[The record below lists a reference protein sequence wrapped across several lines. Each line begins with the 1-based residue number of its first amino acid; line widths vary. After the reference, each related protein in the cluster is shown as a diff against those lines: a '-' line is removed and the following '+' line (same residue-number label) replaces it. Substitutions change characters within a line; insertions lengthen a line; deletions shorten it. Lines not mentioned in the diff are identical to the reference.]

1 MSLET
6 DLTDAEQPSQPTA
19 RMCSPAH
26 NSEDEDIDLS
36 APTHL
41 NRSYFAPPQPGLG
54 ALTPRDFINTRL
66 ADLPIYIPGLTQNV
80 QSHDGGI
87 NKAALDV
94 HQEDGLLCNL
104 LPYFGMAADDFCQL
118 FWGDLL
124 IPVAIYNVTQDDVDN
139 ERLIALYVPRARI
152 IDGSVNPVFIRVDP
166 FTGNAQKTA
175 HFNLKVDTVLPGGR
189 NPVASTLQNENLP
202 KPMFEQRII
211 DFGVT
216 ETDAQN
222 GVPVNLGFYPVDT
235 TQDARTFRA
244 ARDRIRLSVGG
255 VFADIPPI
263 TEGQAAGR
271 DPIVVVLYYG
281 FWQQVGSGSHLC
293 EYEVRDEVGNHSDGW
308 SPAQLLNVEL
318 NDGVE
323 PLLPEP
329 FFEEAPEDIL
339 DHDELEGQD
348 ATIVVAINRQ
358 GYNVGDVIRV
368 TVNGRSVGGT
378 AIVTTYDSA
387 PLTSITIRQI
397 TLPCPNA
404 DLRKLI
410 GGRLQ
415 LSYVRIRSG
424 VPDRKCDSIIVD
436 VIGTPIEIGLPPP
449 IIIEAISNVLD
460 PQLLTVNVEVPVYDG
475 RDPFD
480 LVTLILDGTY
490 ANGKRYYK
498 EIDRT
503 AGTGSIRFRLANG
516 PDGDIA
522 KLEGGTL
529 RFLYRVTNADG
540 IRLSRDET
548 VQVGSP
554 SATLPEPQVL
564 EAPAPAYQFDPE
576 VSLDDATI
584 IVPSNAGFRPGDTVI
599 LHCEGTAPG
608 GTQPAIHFPIQDF
621 WVGRDL
627 PFTLERR
634 YITPNLNQSMR
645 IYYEHRPASA
655 PARLSIAVN
664 MKVGSRLAL
673 PAPTVLEA
681 TVIGHNRASLN
692 PQHVLPPRPPVV
704 NIRVV
709 VDGFPAGA
717 DIKLFITG
725 KSGVGMPD
733 IPAKPARP
741 EPGTNYVT
749 FVASNIFVAAYLGEQ
764 CSVFYNLIEFGQSR
778 VSDRLTLEVEALPPQ
793 LLDLVSIP
801 EASGGVI
808 DADSANRVEIKAWPF
823 FRPGQLVW
831 IFLDCVVDLQLRAAG
846 PVTLAEFNAGRTLD
860 QIPPEYLRQLNNGG
874 SLTVKASVSLDGTGD
889 EATMVHFT
897 WITYGVRKGS
907 GEIIDH
913 INVGNGPTAIAI
925 SPNGNS
931 AYTVNSRGGS
941 VSVITLDNNAVST
954 FTHRTTLE
962 KLAVHPTLPKLYF
975 TALASGQTF
984 TLPILDLTSFSWSYP
999 FTFGVD
1005 AKAICLNPT
1014 GSRLIIGARNYAN
1027 SDALYVYDTISNIG
1041 YISTFKGTHSPND
1054 ALVNPKGTAVFSTGN
1069 STERFLYSNQTRT
1082 HAQSN
1087 GGNALGLA
1095 HSPLNARNERLY
1107 VAVSSANK
1115 VIIFDTAN
1123 NNLAVLKT
1131 LTGLFEPIAIV
1142 FHPFLPLA
1150 YVTER
1155 ANNSVRVIDTDK
1167 EEVIAI
1173 IQGFDLPHGIA
1184 ITPNGQLLLVCNSGN
1199 KTVAVVS
1206 I

>member
-19 RMCSPAH
+19 LMCSPAH

-54 ALTPRDFINTRL
+54 ALTPRDFINTPL

-94 HQEDGLLCNL
+94 HQENGLLCNL
-104 LPYFGMAADDFCQL
+104 LPYFGMAAGDFCQL

-139 ERLIALYVPRARI
+139 ERLIALYAPRARI

-166 FTGNAQKTA
+166 ITGNAQETA
-175 HFNLKVDTVLPGGR
+175 RFNLKVDTVLPGGR

-323 PLLPEP
+323 QPLPEA
-329 FFEEAPEDIL
+329 FFDEAPEDIL

-348 ATIVVAINRQ
+348 ATIVIAINRQ

-368 TVNGRSVGGT
+368 TVNGRSVEGT
-378 AIVTTYDSA
+378 SIVTTYDSP
-387 PLTSITIRQI
+387 PLTSTTIRQI

-415 LSYVRIRSG
+415 LSYVRIRPG
-424 VPDRKCDSIIVD
+424 VPDRKSYSIIVD

-449 IIIEAISNVLD
+449 IIIEAIGNVLN

-475 RDPFD
+475 RGPFD

-490 ANGKRYYK
+490 ANGNRYYK

-608 GTQPAIHFPIQDF
+608 GTQPAIPFPIQDF

-634 YITPNLNQSMR
+634 YITPNLNQRMR

-692 PQHVLPPRPPVV
+692 PQHVLPPLSPVV

-749 FVASNIFVAAYLGEQ
+749 FVVSNIFVAAYLGEQ
-764 CSVFYNLIEFGQSR
+764 CSVSYNLIEFGQSR
-778 VSDRLTLEVEALPPQ
+778 VSDILTLEVEALPPQ
-793 LLDLVSIP
+793 LLDWVSIP

-874 SLTVKASVSLDGTGD
+874 SLIVKASVSLDGTGD

-897 WITYGVRKGS
+897 GITYGVRKGS
-907 GEIIDH
+907 GQIIRH
-913 INVGNGPTAIAI
+913 ITVGNGPVQVLIRQDGTVAYVSNQRTPYSITTVNLNTYATREVNAGYAVYRMALH
-925 SPNGNS
+925 PNGTNLYVS
-931 AYTVNSRGGS
+931 HYTQYTWQNIRILNTDSFGWS
-941 VSVITLDNNAVST
+941 QPFNA
-954 FTHRTTLE
+954 
-962 KLAVHPTLPKLYF
+962 
-975 TALASGQTF
+975 Q
-984 TLPILDLTSFSWSYP
+984 PINP
-999 FTFGVD
+999 
-1005 AKAICLNPT
+1005 ICLNPS
-1014 GSRLIIGARNYAN
+1014 GSRLFAGLFSPGSVIFSGFN
-1027 SDALYVYDTISNIG
+1027 TISYGIELNYSG
-1041 YISTFKGTHSPND
+1041 NQAVTDLVTD
-1054 ALVNPKGTAVFSTGN
+1054 ARGTAVFSTGN
-1069 STERFLYSNQTRT
+1069 TTGRFILASGLRT
-1082 HAQSN
+1082 QNVTNSSVAQR
-1087 GGNALGLA
+1087 LA
-1095 HSPLNARNERLY
+1095 HSPLTARNERLY
-1107 VAVSSANK
+1107 VSVSHSNK
-1115 VIIFDTAN
+1115 IDIYDTGNGGMTFIKSLSGISNPRKA
-1123 NNLAVLKT
+1123 
-1131 LTGLFEPIAIV
+1131 V
-1142 FHPFLPLA
+1142 FHPTRPLA
-1150 YVTER
+1150 YVSEYTY
-1155 ANNSVRVIDTDK
+1155 NSVKVIDTDT
-1167 EEVIAI
+1167 EELIDTI
-1173 IQGFDLPHGIA
+1173 EGFDQPDGLA

-1199 KTVAVVS
+1199 NTVAVVS